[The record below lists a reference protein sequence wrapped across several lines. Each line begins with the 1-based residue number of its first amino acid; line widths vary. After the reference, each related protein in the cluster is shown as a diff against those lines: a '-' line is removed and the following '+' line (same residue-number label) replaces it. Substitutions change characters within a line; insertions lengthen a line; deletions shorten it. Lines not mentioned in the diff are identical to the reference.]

1 MKNPTYIISCR
12 RGLNKLTCPLILQ
25 QGILCVECGNAL
37 YIRREPEPEENNTE
51 NKTENNTEQKQD
63 E

>member
-37 YIRREPEPEENNTE
+37 YIKREPQPNENN
-51 NKTENNTEQKQD
+51 TENNTEQKQD

>member
-1 MKNPTYIISCR
+1 MKNPTYVISCR

-51 NKTENNTEQKQD
+51 NNTEQKQD

>member
-25 QGILCVECGNAL
+25 QGVLCVECGNAL
-37 YIRREPEPEENNTE
+37 YIRREPQSEENN
-51 NKTENNTEQKQD
+51 TENNTEQKQD

>member
-51 NKTENNTEQKQD
+51 NNTEQKQD

>member
-25 QGILCVECGNAL
+25 QGVLCVECGNAL
-37 YIRREPEPEENNTE
+37 YIKRESQPNENN
-51 NKTENNTEQKQD
+51 TENNTEQKQD

>member
-25 QGILCVECGNAL
+25 QGVLCVECGNAL
-37 YIRREPEPEENNTE
+37 YIKREPQPNENN
-51 NKTENNTEQKQD
+51 TENNTEQKQD

>member
-37 YIRREPEPEENNTE
+37 YIRREPEPKENN
-51 NKTENNTEQKQD
+51 TENNTEQKQD

>member
-37 YIRREPEPEENNTE
+37 YIRREPEPEEDNTE
-51 NKTENNTEQKQD
+51 NNTENNTEQKQD

>member
-25 QGILCVECGNAL
+25 QGVLCVECGNAL
-37 YIRREPEPEENNTE
+37 YIKREPQPEENN
-51 NKTENNTEQKQD
+51 TENNTEQKQD

>member
-25 QGILCVECGNAL
+25 QGVLCVECGNAL
-37 YIRREPEPEENNTE
+37 YIKREPQPSENN
-51 NKTENNTEQKQD
+51 TENNTEQKQD

>member
-25 QGILCVECGNAL
+25 QGVLCVECGNAL
-37 YIRREPEPEENNTE
+37 YIRREPQPEEDN
-51 NKTENNTEQKQD
+51 TENNTEQKQD

>member
-1 MKNPTYIISCR
+1 MRNPTYIISCR

-51 NKTENNTEQKQD
+51 NNTEQKQD